1 MNDLPQENSTQLS
14 QEDANQ
20 LLRSLLEKQ
29 GTWVDWGQACY
40 QLQQSGYDGQE
51 IFEQT
56 GFQSSQ
62 QNLIIVAAQVY
73 ESLAKAEVSEALLTY
88 YLGPKSD
95 VLYELRILNQDQ
107 RVAVAQLSHE
117 KNLLASEAK
126 EVAKTYQNF
135 CRFSQLPE
143 EFTNHPGDAMAYQC
157 WKQARQKKDLQ
168 DRTRLIAKGLK
179 FAHSLTARGAI
190 EKLLSDFT
198 VVPTRSTPLLPLYR
212 LEEQAEMSRI
222 VPVAGSLPLSQND
235 WDGVKALT
243 VVEPFN
249 LVSYSGTGTL
259 VSLPGWQAMLKA
271 IDPVGIICSSDRLPK
286 SLPGQPE
293 EVLVVVDRGITK
305 WDANSYFLIEEA
317 GELGFKWFEEQ
328 PNVSLLG
335 QIVIVVRP
343 KKILDENN
351 ILEPWQM
358 DD

>member
-1 MNDLPQENSTQLS
+1 MNDLPQPKSTPLS
-14 QEDANQ
+14 QEEAEQ

-29 GTWVDWGQACY
+29 GTWVNWGKACY
-40 QLQQSGYDGQE
+40 QLQQSGYDGQT

-56 GFQSSQ
+56 GFQASQ

-73 ESLAKAEVSEALLTY
+73 ESLANAEVSETLLNY

-107 RVAVAQLSHE
+107 RVVVAQLSQE
-117 KNLLASEAK
+117 KTLMASEAK

-135 CRFSQLPE
+135 CRLSQLPDK
-143 EFTNHPGDAMAYQC
+143 FTNNPGDAMAYQC

-179 FAHSLTARGAI
+179 FAYSLTAREAI

-198 VVPTRSTPLLPLYR
+198 VVPTRSAPLLPLYR
-212 LEEQAEMSRI
+212 LEEQTDMSRI
-222 VPVAGSLPLSQND
+222 IPVAGSLPLSQND
-235 WDGVKALT
+235 WDQVKT
-243 VVEPFN
+243 VEAVEPFN
-249 LVSYSGTGTL
+249 VVSYSGTGSL
-259 VSLPGWQAMLKA
+259 VSLPGWQAILKA
-271 IDPVGIICSSDRLPK
+271 DEPVGILCYSDRLPK
-286 SLPGQPE
+286 SLPGKPE
-293 EVLVVVDRGITK
+293 EVLVVVDRGITN
-305 WDANSYFLIEEA
+305 WDSKSYFLIEEA
-317 GELGFKWFEEQ
+317 GELTFKWFEDQ
-328 PNVSLLG
+328 PNMPLLG
-335 QIVIVVRP
+335 QIILVVRP